1 MFNPRFKAR
10 VKHTQYCNKLTINTI
25 ETNTCATDN
34 PPALILSQLWD
45 SNPRPS
51 RYECD
56 ALPTKLN
63 WQRISFG

>member
-1 MFNPRFKAR
+1 MIFVGNLSLQNLLDGTKTTKIKKRA
-10 VKHTQYCNKLTINTI
+10 
-25 ETNTCATDN
+25 DWSS
-34 PPALILSQLWD
+34 LSQLWD

-63 WQRISFG
+63 WQRISFL

>member
-1 MFNPRFKAR
+1 MLNA
-10 VKHTQYCNKLTINTI
+10 I
-25 ETNTCATDN
+25 ETKIPIA
-34 PPALILSQLWD
+34 AGYREELSQLWD

-63 WQRISFG
+63 WQRNSFIKGQQI